1 MMKKFTPIL
10 MLLISINIQA
20 DPKDDYK
27 EAYVT
32 PVFKDIAGF
41 PFPDITLKEWNIE
54 NNIFLLKYKE
64 EDIDKVVD
72 ICKKEKIPDY
82 SENGDQTLLVKT
94 KICNKA
100 KIMSKLYHISQ
111 DETSTTPDPAY
122 SEAWI
127 TPVFKDIPDFPLP
140 DITADEWQYTPLSVL
155 KNKYEKT
162 DIEKMIKI
170 CKENKIPFWTDDTK
184 NAPKFMQSLLCN
196 KAESLLRLLH

>member
-1 MMKKFTPIL
+1 MKKYTSIL
-10 MLLISINIQA
+10 VLLVTINAHA
-20 DPKDDYK
+20 DPKKDYK

-32 PVFKDIAGF
+32 PVFKDTAGF

-54 NNIFLLKYKE
+54 NTIFLLKYKE

-72 ICKKEKIPDY
+72 ICNIEEIPAY

-100 KIMSKLYHISQ
+100 KIMSKLYYASH
-111 DETSTTPDPAY
+111 DEDLTTPDPAY

-127 TPVFKDIPDFPLP
+127 TPVFKNTPDFPLP
-140 DITADEWQYTPLSVL
+140 DITVDEWQYTPLTVL
-155 KNKYEKT
+155 NTKYQKN

-170 CKENKIPFWTDDTK
+170 CKENKINIWNNDTK

-196 KAESLLRLLH
+196 KAVSLIRYY